1 MSTRKTTSQAAK
13 AATPSVVP
21 AADRPRKKARATRV
35 PADPVDPPL
44 THFEVRR
51 DKALRLRIAVADDA
65 LAEVSDELGALI
77 KRSAPSPRTTIIEP
91 VPEFEPNFIVSQ
103 AHNEHDASYHEQ
115 LRERLVELF
124 STFCDTSLEDALNI
138 ARNECARRAEGT
150 N

>member
-1 MSTRKTTSQAAK
+1 MSTRKTTSQATK
-13 AATPSVVP
+13 TAAPSVAP
-21 AADRPRKKARATRV
+21 AADRTRKKARTARV
-35 PADPVDPPL
+35 PADPIDPPL

-51 DKALRLRIAVADDA
+51 DKTLRLRIAVADDA
-65 LAEVSDELGALI
+65 LAEVGDELGALI
-77 KRSAPSPRTTIIEP
+77 KRMAPGTRTTIIEP
-91 VPEFEPNFIVSQ
+91 GQELEPEFIVSQ
-103 AHNEHDASYHEQ
+103 AHNEHDASYHAQ

>member
-13 AATPSVVP
+13 TATPSVAP
-21 AADRPRKKARATRV
+21 AADRARKKTRAARV
-35 PADPVDPPL
+35 PADSADPPL

-51 DKALRLRIAVADDA
+51 DKTLRLRITVADDA
-65 LAEVSDELGALI
+65 LAEVGDELGALI
-77 KRSAPSPRTTIIEP
+77 KRIAPSTRTSIIGSVHEP
-91 VPEFEPNFIVSQ
+91 EPDFIVSQ